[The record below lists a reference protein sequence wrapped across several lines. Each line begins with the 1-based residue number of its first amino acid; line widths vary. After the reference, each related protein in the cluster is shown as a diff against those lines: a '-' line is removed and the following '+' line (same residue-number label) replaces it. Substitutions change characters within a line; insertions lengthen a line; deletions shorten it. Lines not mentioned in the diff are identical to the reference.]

1 MNDLFKNIT
10 SKNKEK
16 LLMFLE
22 ASSLNYNENLSI
34 LKTIKNENI
43 IAIVNKGIIEIIKND
58 YNGNR
63 TIIEELEENDI
74 FGSKISFIN
83 NDEYEIIT
91 KTNCE
96 IIIIDFDRI
105 SNYRGIKNE
114 SYNTFLNNLLK
125 IIIKKMDEKNKRIEI
140 LTRKTI
146 RNKLLEYFK
155 IESKKTNSKNI
166 YLPFS
171 FTDLADYLAVDRTAM
186 SREMKYLK
194 EEGFITVKQKKITLL
209 Y

>member
-1 MNDLFKNIT
+1 MNDLFKNVAG
-10 SKNKEK
+10 KNKEK

-22 ASSLNYNENLSI
+22 ASQLRFNENLSI

-43 IAIVNKGIIEIIKND
+43 IAIINKGIIQIIKND
-58 YNGNR
+58 YNGSR

-91 KTNCE
+91 KTSCE
-96 IIIIDFDRI
+96 ITLIDFDRI

-114 SYNTFLNNLLK
+114 SYNTFLNNLLN

-155 IESKKTNSKNI
+155 IESKKTNDKNI

-171 FTDLADYLAVDRTAM
+171 FTDLADYLAVDRSAM
-186 SREMKYLK
+186 SREIKYLK
-194 EEGFITVKQKKITLL
+194 EEGFITIKQKKITLL